1 MGHPA
6 WGASTNPDFRI
17 QKKDFAFFGENR
29 KTDLESIKSTLW
41 VDSSDQ
47 IQIGTF
53 EIHHLTIFL
62 EADLK
67 RVFLTSGFA
76 NKTNGTQQMP
86 YMYGNKTGPIFVA
99 QVCH

>member
-1 MGHPA
+1 MGCVFWEHP
-6 WGASTNPDFRI
+6 NPDFRI

-86 YMYGNKTGPIFVA
+86 
-99 QVCH
+99 